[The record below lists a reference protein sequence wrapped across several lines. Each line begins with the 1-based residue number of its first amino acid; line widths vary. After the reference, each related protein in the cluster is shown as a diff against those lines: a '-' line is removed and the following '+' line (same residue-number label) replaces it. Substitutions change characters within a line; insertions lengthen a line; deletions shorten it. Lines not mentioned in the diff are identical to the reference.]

1 MKIASIDI
9 GTNAIKSKIF
19 KTTPASIEFIKGI
32 RSPIR
37 LGSDVFK
44 NGNLSQGK
52 LNQVIETIREYE
64 EVFKENSISHYEIVA
79 TSAFRDTANS
89 EDARR
94 YIETAIN
101 HPLRVISGLEEA
113 KLIRF
118 HPKSNTGK
126 NKIFVDLGGGST
138 EFFIRNEQETIIRS
152 FQLGAVRNMLQKDN
166 REEWQRLEEW
176 LESIKPKKK
185 LIGIGGNIRS
195 FLNAHESKEM
205 SLNEFKNKVKKL
217 SKLSTKEKINFDFC
231 IFKTVGAMN
240 RIRFQTFCVFPPYGT
255 RFCLC
260 RISSTHQ
267 FSIPQYRV
275 ITFKHLND
283 HRARRHKLNQ
293 VIVKRSFFMHG
304 VELLCLLFC

>member
-19 KTTPASIEFIKGI
+19 KTTPASIEFIEGI

-37 LGSDVFK
+37 LGSDVF
-44 NGNLSQGK
+44 NEGNLSIGK
-52 LNQVIETIREYE
+52 LDQVIETIREYE
-64 EVFKENSISHYEIVA
+64 KVFKENSISHYEIVA
-79 TSAFRDTANS
+79 TSAFRDTSNS

-138 EFFIRNEQETIIRS
+138 EFFIRNEEDTIIRS
-152 FQLGAVRNMLQKDN
+152 FQLGAVRNMLKRDEK
-166 REEWQRLEEW
+166 EEWQRLEEW
-176 LESIKPKKK
+176 LQSIKPKKK

-195 FLNAHESKEM
+195 FLNSCESKEM
-205 SLNEFKNKVKKL
+205 SLNEFIKKSERL
-217 SKLSTKEKINFDFC
+217 SKYDTKEKI
-231 IFKTVGAMN
+231 K
-240 RIRFQTFCVFPPYGT
+240 
-255 RFCLC
+255 
-260 RISSTHQ
+260 
-267 FSIPQYRV
+267 
-275 ITFKHLND
+275 K
-283 HRARRHKLNQ
+283 
-293 VIVKRSFFMHG
+293 
-304 VELLCLLFC
+304 

>member
-37 LGSDVFK
+37 LGSDVFN
-44 NGNLSQGK
+44 NGNLSQAK

-205 SLNEFKNKVKKL
+205 SLNEFKNKAKKL
-217 SKLSTKEKINFDFC
+217 SKLSTEEKIKKYSFSPDRADVIDHALD
-231 IFKTVGAMN
+231 IFQ
-240 RIRFQTFCVFPPYGT
+240 F
-255 RFCLC
+255 
-260 RISSTHQ
+260 ISEHLGVQKIASTKWGISD
-267 FSIPQYRV
+267 SIA
-275 ITFKHLND
+275 I
-283 HRARRHKLNQ
+283 KL
-293 VIVKRSFFMHG
+293 FH
-304 VELLCLLFC
+304 ELYSSKVTIS

>member
-37 LGSDVFK
+37 LGSDVF
-44 NGNLSQGK
+44 NDGNLSEGK
-52 LNQVIETIREYE
+52 LDQVIETIREYE
-64 EVFKENSISHYEIVA
+64 EVFKENFISHYEIVA
-79 TSAFRDTANS
+79 TSAFRDTSNS

-166 REEWQRLEEW
+166 KEEWQRLEEW
-176 LESIKPKKK
+176 LRSIKPKKK
-185 LIGIGGNIRS
+185 LVGIGGNIRS
-195 FLNAHESKEM
+195 FLNAHELKEM
-205 SLNEFKNKVKKL
+205 SLSEFKKKVKKL
-217 SKLSTKEKINFDFC
+217 SKLSTEEKITKYSFSPDRADVIDHALD
-231 IFKTVGAMN
+231 IFQFISEHLGV
-240 RIRFQTFCVFPPYGT
+240 QQ
-255 RFCLC
+255 
-260 RISSTHQ
+260 ISSTKWGISD
-267 FSIPQYRV
+267 SIA
-275 ITFKHLND
+275 I
-283 HRARRHKLNQ
+283 KL
-293 VIVKRSFFMHG
+293 FH
-304 VELLCLLFC
+304 ELYSSKVTIS